1 MEMEWFWE
9 LIKLDVHSHCSSE
22 EHGVPELGVLLVL
35 VVDARL
41 GPRQDPLPA
50 VKAFNEA
57 LDPGALQMPP

>member
-9 LIKLDVHSHCSSE
+9 LIRLGVHSRNSE

-41 GPRQDPLPA
+41 GPRQDPLLA